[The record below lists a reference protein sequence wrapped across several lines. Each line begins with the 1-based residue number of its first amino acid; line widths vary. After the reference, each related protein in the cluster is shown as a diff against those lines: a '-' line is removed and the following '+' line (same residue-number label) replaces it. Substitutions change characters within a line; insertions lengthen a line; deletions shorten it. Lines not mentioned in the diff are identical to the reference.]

1 MLRQGGVLTLANVPD
16 MPGILFGNQSVLS
29 FTDILDVTGISLR
42 SASSLG
48 SWISMPHF
56 ENYRCQ
62 VLLSLPLKK
71 PFASAI
77 YCSSLLALR

>member
-1 MLRQGGVLTLANVPD
+1 MLRQGGVFTLANVPD
-16 MPGILFGNQSVLS
+16 MLGILFGNQSVLS
-29 FTDILDVTGISLR
+29 FTNIFNVARIPLWST
-42 SASSLG
+42 ATLG

-62 VLLSLPLKK
+62 GLFSLPLKK